1 MLSRRKRMS
10 SKHAI
15 HCIHRAQSA
24 QRWVFSTDWEMAPDN
39 GEEAL
44 DVAVHGATAPA
55 AATANPKLQHQAS
68 EDITMSNAAD
78 DVLATPQ
85 HPGPGPLMIPGS
97 SSVASVASVSRRPQT
112 RSMTRNQAAPIFARL
127 QTASSR
133 PKAAST
139 ASTSKLEDAE
149 DIDYSSGP
157 PPAQAAQS
165 PRVDVN
171 VNQGRIRKARGSVR
185 NSPRPRRKT
194 SLRSDLAAEN
204 IEGTSES
211 TPPPRKRRATRT
223 TMASTQQPRSIHLRR
238 SARLSKPLTEFQ
250 KYAELPNEL
259 RLAIWEAA
267 CEPRLVYIRNR
278 AAPGPSF
285 DVQNTA
291 PSWFD
296 ADAASAIIASERY
309 KRCSPFIPLMTPERS
324 NPLYHCARRQFTD
337 KDRLAVQRLAVQT
350 ESPWLL
356 PTVDP
361 CWSTISLAWGNVETL
376 YLVRTALTGDSKG
389 EKVMY
394 RISEGDRETFLRK
407 RFEEWK
413 KQGGKDRVLS
423 KVEFVAVVPKVGYIG
438 DPKEIIIG

>member
-1 MLSRRKRMS
+1 
-10 SKHAI
+10 
-15 HCIHRAQSA
+15 
-24 QRWVFSTDWEMAPDN
+24 MAPNN

-44 DVAVHGATAPA
+44 DDTVHGATAPA

-68 EDITMSNAAD
+68 EDITMSNTAD

-85 HPGPGPLMIPGS
+85 HPGPAPLMIPGS
-97 SSVASVASVSRRPQT
+97 SSVASVTSVASVSRRPQT
-112 RSMTRNQAAPIFARL
+112 RSMTRNHAAPIFARL
-127 QTASSR
+127 QNASSR

-139 ASTSKLEDAE
+139 ASTSKLEDSE
-149 DIDYSSGP
+149 DIDYTSGP

-171 VNQGRIRKARGSVR
+171 VNQGHIRKARGSVQ
-185 NSPRPRRKT
+185 NSPRPRRKA
-194 SLRSDLAAEN
+194 SLRSDLSAEN

-250 KYAELPNEL
+250 NYSELPNEL

-285 DVQNTA
+285 DVQNTV

-296 ADAASAIIASERY
+296 ADAASGIIASERY
-309 KRCSPFIPLMTPERS
+309 KKMFSLHTPHDPRTEQPVNPDMDIVLMEPCCTGCR
-324 NPLYHCARRQFTD
+324 LYHCARRQFTD

-376 YLVRTALTGDSKG
+376 YLVRTAVTGDSKG

-394 RISEGDRETFLRK
+394 RVSEGDRETFLRR
-407 RFEEWK
+407 RFEDWK
-413 KQGGKDRVLS
+413 KQAGKDRVLS
-423 KVEFVAVVPKVGYIG
+423 KLEFVAVVPKVGYVG